1 MPPKENPERACE
13 ECIHFFACSKHC
25 GGRMTLVDFYSYSR
39 DYPILKN
46 GRPSKH
52 GKKCGEEAVGV
63 INAQC
68 NSCHVTWDDSN
79 TRLTVDGKIEIRG
92 DGYGW

>member
-1 MPPKENPERACE
+1 MMGEWILANKCP
-13 ECIHFFACSKHC
+13 HC
-25 GGRMTLVDFYSYSR
+25 GGQLTLSDFYSFSR

-46 GRPSKH
+46 GRPSKR

-63 INAQC
+63 INARC

>member
-1 MPPKENPERACE
+1 MNGEWVLANKCP
-13 ECIHFFACSKHC
+13 HC

-52 GKKCGEEAVGV
+52 GKKCGEESVGV

-68 NSCHVTWDDSN
+68 NSCHVTWADSN

>member
-1 MPPKENPERACE
+1 MNGEWVLANKCP
-13 ECIHFFACSKHC
+13 HC

-52 GKKCGEEAVGV
+52 GKSAEKKPLE
-63 INAQC
+63 
-68 NSCHVTWDDSN
+68 
-79 TRLTVDGKIEIRG
+79 L
-92 DGYGW
+92 